1 MFLIQKSTD
10 PSLSL
15 PSSLETKIKINAV
28 VEPIK
33 LAEEPTNIIKIV
45 GKTMKEAIK
54 NVDGKDEAL
63 EKIGQV
69 IYASRY
75 NLSSNSDVSRICG
88 FTKRT
93 PEEVESSIQL
103 VKKIERKINE

>member
-1 MFLIQKSTD
+1 MIQKSTD

-28 VEPIK
+28 VDPVK
-33 LAEEPTNIIKIV
+33 LAEEPTNIIKTV
-45 GKTMKEAIK
+45 GEAIREAIE
-54 NVDGKDEAL
+54 NMDDKDETL
-63 EKIGQV
+63 EKISQI

-75 NLSSNSDVSRICG
+75 NLSSNSDVSRLCE

-93 PEEVESSIQL
+93 PEEVESNIQL
-103 VKKIERKINE
+103 VKKIKRKINE